1 MSPLT
6 PALISYWHR
15 LPAESAATRRK
26 SLDATRERVRSGR
39 EPAAA
44 LVPIALGDVDEGIV
58 ASATHAY
65 IASAMAATSDVDP
78 VEPIAEAVEWIRRG
92 LALNRG
98 AVFGALLALEDEPA
112 VERLAALRL
121 LLSAIEFEIACRVL
135 GSSPGPRALGFLR
148 DWADLVADGPLQRER
163 QALHA
168 VIGERCCAHA
178 A

>member
-6 PALISYWHR
+6 PALIRYWQR
-15 LPAESAATRRK
+15 LPAEPVASRRK
-26 SLDATRERVRSGR
+26 SLDATRERVRSGC

-58 ASATHAY
+58 ASATRAY
-65 IASAMAATSDVDP
+65 VAAAPAAAPGVDP

-98 AVFGALLALEDEPA
+98 AVFGALLALDDERA

-121 LLSAIEFEIACRVL
+121 LLSAYEVEVACRVL
-135 GSSPGPRALGFLR
+135 GSSPGPLALGFLR
-148 DWADLVADGPLQRER
+148 DWAELVADGPLQRER
-163 QALHA
+163 LALQA
-168 VIGERCCAHA
+168 VIGERCRAQA

>member
-6 PALISYWHR
+6 PALLSYWQR
-15 LPAESAATRRK
+15 LPAEPVVTRRN
-26 SLDATRERVRSGR
+26 SLDATRERVRCGR

-58 ASATHAY
+58 AAATHAY
-65 IASAMAATSDVDP
+65 VTAAMAPTSDVDP
-78 VEPIAEAVEWIRRG
+78 VDPIAEVVEWIRRG

-98 AVFGALLALEDEPA
+98 AAFGALLALDDERA

-121 LLSAIEFEIACRVL
+121 LLSPIEVEVACRVL
-135 GSSPGPRALGFLR
+135 GSSPGPIALHFLR
-148 DWADLVADGPLQRER
+148 DWAELVADGPLQRER
-163 QALHA
+163 LALHA
-168 VIGERCCAHA
+168 VIGERCCARA